1 VSDSRRDEGFRRAQ
15 APSGADGILC
25 MEGEEDSSGSV
36 VQRPPPP
43 QQQIRVVRCPK
54 CDKLLPELPNYSVY
68 VCGGC
73 GATLQGR
80 CTVHPPTFFVCNHSL
95 PYFSPVLI
103 GHPCLRGSLLS
114 LLNPPA
120 FFVALDQ
127 QSNFT
132 LIGHNKRF
140 FSTITWLLFEIA
152 SWGLLLLGWAVSW
165 DADMTSSFRPL
176 LSSER
181 FHFSPHVSYSFYAIQ
196 CSVSFLLVPI
206 IVKCSFPSL
215 RTPLLYS
222 QLPPDLPSILPH
234 LVRWHSKSTSVF
246 GEPNSVFAV
255 IWSQTLFLHS
265 LQSKS
270 FSNSYAAPLLLFL
283 LKLQKLSSGTFP
295 LMQVFAGYIC
305 MR

>member
-1 VSDSRRDEGFRRAQ
+1 
-15 APSGADGILC
+15 
-25 MEGEEDSSGSV
+25 
-36 VQRPPPP
+36 
-43 QQQIRVVRCPK
+43 
-54 CDKLLPELPNYSVY
+54 
-68 VCGGC
+68 
-73 GATLQGR
+73 
-80 CTVHPPTFFVCNHSL
+80 
-95 PYFSPVLI
+95 
-103 GHPCLRGSLLS
+103 
-114 LLNPPA
+114 
-120 FFVALDQ
+120 
-127 QSNFT
+127 
-132 LIGHNKRF
+132 
-140 FSTITWLLFEIA
+140 
-152 SWGLLLLGWAVSW
+152 
-165 DADMTSSFRPL
+165 MTSSFRPL

-270 FSNSYAAPLLLFL
+270 FSNSYAAPTPVVFI
-283 LKLQKLSSGTFP
+283 KITEVIFWDIP
-295 LMQVFAGYIC
+295 LDASFCWLYLHALNKGC
-305 MR
+305 SF